1 MEGQMHT
8 AESTQHRERRKQV
21 RLRLRRDLAI
31 APVVLDGQQVHVVK
45 DPISLRYWHF
55 REPDYFLLQ
64 QLDGQA
70 TLEEAR
76 ERFET
81 EFRPERL
88 SLEEVESFARHL
100 LTSGIAESDSA
111 EAGEMLL
118 EQRRKYYRDKRLNR
132 LTNVLNIQFPV
143 FDPDRLLARMLRYIG
158 WIVTPLFGLVCLAVV
173 LAALALVATHFEQFR
188 ARLPA
193 YHEFFSPAN
202 LVSMWLML
210 GIVKII
216 HEFGHGLTCKAFGGE
231 VHEMG
236 VLFLCFS
243 PSLYCNVSDAWVMPN
258 KWKRILISAAGIIV
272 ELVVAALATF
282 VWWNTTGSYLI
293 HQISLSLMVVCSVST
308 VLFNG
313 NPLMRYDGYYV
324 LSDWLEIP
332 NLASRSGQ
340 FLLRLF
346 QRYALGIRVTEEP
359 YLTPGRKVLFVA
371 YAIGSFVYRWVVVF
385 GIIWFFYQVL
395 KPYKLGAVGSLLAV
409 MALGQ
414 LLAGPVRGLIHVFQ
428 KRGRLPDMKR
438 SRVALSS
445 MIVLVLIALFF
456 LLPIPISRVR
466 QVGLVQFD
474 PESAEA
480 VHVSVPGLGERVGG
494 VLDKLH
500 VRDGEHVEE
509 GRVLAEFRHR
519 EIDEGVN
526 ETQGQLG
533 VEEARRSAALD
544 RLRASTDEAER
555 NKLRSEA
562 ARASGECERLAG
574 RLGAY
579 QAMQASLVLRAP
591 RAGVVFGLPRP
602 DEVGRQWD
610 RQRSQ
615 PFCRIGDAGKLRVL
629 VPVSPADYRLLRD
642 DTAAARRHSHTL
654 AVDVRVQGH
663 AGRTWQGHL
672 SELPPAEAREVPAG
686 LTQRSGGPLAVKTGA
701 ATHALVPQEQQY
713 LVPISIESP
722 SRSVCPGAR
731 AQVKIHCRWRPAAWW
746 AWRTLAS
753 AFDLPI

>member
-1 MEGQMHT
+1 MHT

-31 APVVLDGQQVHVVK
+31 APVLLDGQQFHVVK
-45 DPISLRYWHF
+45 DPVSLRYWHF
-55 REPDYFLLQ
+55 REQEFFLLQ

-70 TLEEAR
+70 TLDEAR

-81 EFRPERL
+81 EFRPERV

-100 LTSGIAESDSA
+100 VTSGIAESDSA
-111 EAGEMLL
+111 QAGEVLL
-118 EQRRKYYRDKRLNR
+118 EQRRKHHRNQRLNR
-132 LTNVLNIQFPV
+132 LTNLLNIQFPV
-143 FDPDRLLARMLRYIG
+143 FDPDRLLAGMLRHVG
-158 WIVTPLFGLVCLAVV
+158 WIVTPLFGLGCLAVI

-188 ARLPA
+188 TRMPA

-243 PSLYCNVSDAWVMPN
+243 PSLYCNVSDAWVIQN

-272 ELVVAALATF
+272 ELVIAALATF
-282 VWWNTTGSYLI
+282 VWWNTTGSYLV

-313 NPLMRYDGYYV
+313 NPLMRYDGYYA

-332 NLASRSGQ
+332 NLASRSSQ
-340 FLLRLF
+340 FLLRLA
-346 QRYALGIRVTEEP
+346 QRHALGMRVTEEP
-359 YLTPGRKVLFVA
+359 YLTPGRKALFIA
-371 YAIGSFVYRWVVVF
+371 YAVGSFVYRWVVVF

-395 KPYKLGAVGSLLAV
+395 KPYKLGAVGSVLAV

-414 LLAGPVRGLIHVFQ
+414 LLAGPVRGLIQVFQ

-445 MIVLVLIALFF
+445 MIVLVLLALFF
-456 LLPIPISRVR
+456 LLPVPISRVR
-466 QVGLVQFD
+466 QIGLVQFD

-519 EIDEGVN
+519 EIDEAVN
-526 ETQGQLG
+526 EAQGQLG
-533 VEEARRSAALD
+533 VEEARRSAATS
-544 RLRASTDEAER
+544 RLHAATDATER
-555 NKLRSEA
+555 SRLLSEA

-574 RLGAY
+574 RLSAL
-579 QAMQASLVLRAP
+579 QSMQASLVLRAP
-591 RAGVVFGLPRP
+591 RAGVVFGLPKP

-615 PFCRIGDAGKLRVL
+615 PFCRIGDARKLRVL
-629 VPVSPADYRLLRD
+629 VPVSPTDYRLLRD
-642 DTAAARRHSHTL
+642 DSAALTRRGRTL
-654 AVDVRVQGH
+654 SVAVRVQGL
-663 AGRTWQGHL
+663 AGQTWHGRVD
-672 SELPPAEAREVPAG
+672 ELPPAEARDVPAG
-686 LTQRSGGPLAVKTGA
+686 LTHRAGGPIAVKAGA
-701 ATHALVPQEQQY
+701 MTHALVPQEQQY
-713 LVPISIESP
+713 LVPIAIEAP
-722 SRSVCPGAR
+722 SRAICPGAR
-731 AQVKIHCRWRPAAWW
+731 AQVKVRCRWRPAAWW

-753 AFDLPI
+753 AFDLPL